1 MPSIKLTLEDVCLK
15 PVTTCKR
22 QFLKGLRELCDELYS
37 LGDSARAS
45 SRWREQSAMATGFIK
60 AGLLLD
66 VVSKD
71 EVEKVIGASHFRA
84 FGETRADS
92 RARRKSNTED
102 GNEDIDWSL
111 YDSPSVLRK

>member
-1 MPSIKLTLEDVCLK
+1 MPLKGVCLK
-15 PVTTCKR
+15 PVTTCRR
-22 QFLKGLRELCDELYS
+22 QFRKGLRELCDELYS

-71 EVEKVIGASHFRA
+71 EVEKVIDASHFRA

-92 RARRKSNTED
+92 RARRKSNTEE

>member
-1 MPSIKLTLEDVCLK
+1 MPLNGVCLK

-45 SRWREQSAMATGFIK
+45 SRWKEQSAMATGFIK
-60 AGLLLD
+60 AGLLLE

-71 EVEKVIGASHFRA
+71 EVEKVIDASHFHA
-84 FGETRADS
+84 FGESRADR
-92 RARRKSNTED
+92 RARRKSKTEEI
-102 GNEDIDWSL
+102 NEDVDWSL
-111 YDSPSVLRK
+111 FDSPSVLRK